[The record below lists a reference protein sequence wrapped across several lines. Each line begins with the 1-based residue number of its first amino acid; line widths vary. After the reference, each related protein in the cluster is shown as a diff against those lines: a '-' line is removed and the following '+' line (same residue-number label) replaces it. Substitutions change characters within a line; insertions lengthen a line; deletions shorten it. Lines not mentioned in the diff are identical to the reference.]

1 MSKLNSAQNQELLN
15 AIVKL
20 LEHKNYELIRKENL
34 KDTQIIARSEF
45 QRISALLAQIPE
57 KYTRQG
63 LYLSLQIS
71 S

>member
-1 MSKLNSAQNQELLN
+1 
-15 AIVKL
+15 
-20 LEHKNYELIRKENL
+20 ELIRKENL

-71 S
+71 SQSDRSLLSIIFVAYQFEICYISCF